1 MYGFT
6 FVIQPNRLEIQSAL
20 LAISLREHF
29 PDAMMFAGV
38 SDHDNVQWETYELM
52 QKLGVDWCPIEPL
65 FDPSYRY
72 ANKMYTMKYALH
84 RLPTEFVTFF
94 DSDMI
99 CLDRF
104 EYTGDW
110 DLYMS
115 IITMNRG
122 DRAIN
127 NPENWKRVYDLFG
140 REVPEETSK
149 ILITGEKTVPYY
161 NAGFVGVRKEAAP
174 DFGEK
179 WLNYSKILHAQGKG
193 IPMFKHLD
201 QIALSVVATEYNV
214 LDLEERYNKHTTV
227 RPLGNQQVFM
237 AHYHHETSFFQ
248 QHRLRNFFKE
258 ALTKYPL
265 VRSIIEDAK
274 IDNMNKETANIQR
287 WKDAI

>member
-1 MYGFT
+1 MHGFT

-29 PDAMMFAGV
+29 PDCELYAGV
-38 SDHDNVQWETYELM
+38 SEHDHVQWETYELM
-52 QKLGVDWCPIEPL
+52 KELGVHWRSIEPL
-65 FDPSYRY
+65 FDPSYKY
-72 ANKMYTMKYALH
+72 ANKMYTMKYALEH
-84 RLPTEFVTFF
+84 FDTDFVTFF

-99 CLDRF
+99 CLDKF
-104 EYTGDW
+104 DYQGNW

-127 NPENWKRVYDLFG
+127 NPNTWKKVYDLFG
-140 REVPEETSK
+140 REVPPEDST

-161 NAGFVGVRKEAAP
+161 NAGFVGVRKSAAP
-174 DFGEK
+174 HFGEK
-179 WLNYSKILHAQGKG
+179 WLLYSKILHEQGRG

-201 QIALSVVATEYNV
+201 QIALSVVATEYNA

-248 QHRLRNFFKE
+248 QPRLRNFFTE
-258 ALTKYPL
+258 ALNKYPL
-265 VRSIIEDAK
+265 VRSIIEGVK
-274 IDNMNKETANIQR
+274 IDNMNKQTANIQR
-287 WKDAI
+287 WKDAL